1 MKAMAQEVRDVMET
15 GHELGS
21 HDLNSLQ
28 ADRTD
33 YFAGSLYV
41 FAKVMVLLEDS
52 GILKI
57 DAICIQKRKIM
68 GNCIQL
74 EIALGSGCRD
84 SHL

>member
-1 MKAMAQEVRDVMET
+1 
-15 GHELGS
+15 
-21 HDLNSLQ
+21 
-28 ADRTD
+28 
-33 YFAGSLYV
+33 
-41 FAKVMVLLEDS
+41 MVLLEDS

-57 DAICIQKRKIM
+57 DAICIQRRKIM